1 MWDWRHYILSPVSY
15 THLDVYKRQDEYR
28 QARESTLSSFYTS
41 PVVIDGIYK
50 ALENMEFRY
59 GNILEPSCGIGRFFG
74 MLPDSMKQSKL
85 YGIELDSITGRI
97 AKQLYQNANITVEG
111 YEETK
116 LPDSF
121 FDVAIGNVPFGQF
134 KVMDKQYDK
143 HRWLIHDYFF
153 GATRS

>member
-74 MLPDSMKQSKL
+74 MLPDSMKPVS
-85 YGIELDSITGRI
+85 YTHLDVYKR
-97 AKQLYQNANITVEG
+97 QL
-111 YEETK
+111 
-116 LPDSF
+116 
-121 FDVAIGNVPFGQF
+121 
-134 KVMDKQYDK
+134 
-143 HRWLIHDYFF
+143 
-153 GATRS
+153 